1 MRSIHALPTNHTPA
15 LCRLPAPETVCVLDA
30 RGILSDEDRSFLL
43 YYYNLR
49 FIGGVNIFKL
59 FVFCSFFTLYVV
71 VNFCGFISLSSPQ
84 REYNQF
90 SIACLSFFFFF
101 YFACLY
107 FEGTAICVH

>member
-1 MRSIHALPTNHTPA
+1 M
-15 LCRLPAPETVCVLDA
+15 LDA